1 MECLRLSLQTS
12 LPFNAIWT
20 NYYSS
25 YMLLAFL
32 IPCFCPHSSFCLRY
46 HTTSHSLFSTFLN
59 FTYSSRPFLDTRHFS
74 LKMIVLWW
82 KIKFP
87 LTSYSMLFVLF
98 LCQQLP
104 SNFYYKDIYF
114 FFVML
119 KKARFR
125 TLTRNFK

>member
-32 IPCFCPHSSFCLRY
+32 IPCFCPHSSFCLRC

-87 LTSYSMLFVLF
+87 LTYSMLFVLF

-114 FFVML
+114 FFVIL